1 MSWLLA
7 IAQWIAASQLCPY
20 DKPAQNVSRVIQIL
34 SAFFVVVAIFTV
46 LAFETRMSEPL
57 HGLGPKRKLW
67 GMKLFVFTSVIFY
80 IVIAILVQFD
90 HIAQKTPR
98 LNYYDLT
105 VGVRFRSQL
114 LPILTLKNNPA

>member
-7 IAQWIAASQLCPY
+7 IVQWVAAAKLCPY
-20 DKPAQNVSRVIQIL
+20 DKPAQHVNRVIQIL
-34 SAFFVVVAIFTV
+34 SAFFVVIAIFTV

-57 HGLGPKRKLW
+57 RPLGPKRKLW
-67 GMKLFVFTSVIFY
+67 GMKLFVFTSVIFF

-105 VGVRFRSQL
+105 VGVGFG
-114 LPILTLKNNPA
+114 PVTLQANIH